1 MSNRHPFVCPKAP
14 TGRPIHYPRDVR
26 TVRDHLRRHLR
37 EEGQQMQHLA
47 AAWGV
52 TKHTVYALFNVD
64 RPLPPQHVEAS
75 IAHLGLDAFDANEL
89 RLLAAREAGWQIDP
103 QFLID
108 HSITRKETQ

>member
-14 TGRPIHYPRDVR
+14 IGRPIQYRRDVR

-37 EEGQQMQHLA
+37 EEGQQMQNLA

-75 IAHLGLDAFDANEL
+75 IAHLGLDDFDANEL

-103 QFLID
+103 KYLID
-108 HSITRKETQ
+108 NTTNRKETQ